1 LSFPTDAPHNLLS
14 VRTPE
19 GRQLAALH
27 LIEQGIDCLVVCG
40 GDGSLTGA
48 DFLRREWPSMV
59 EVLLADGQISEA
71 QAQAHAHLNIVGLV
85 GSIECACCRRNLL
98 ASPVC

>member
-48 DFLRREWPSMV
+48 DFRREWPSMV

-85 GSIECACCRRNLL
+85 GSIECVCCRRNLL